1 MKKKNRI
8 FASIFFALIFIIGL
22 ASYGFS
28 ISFEEFENGAQIYEY
43 KSNFS
48 CDFFK
53 WYENYLKEF
62 EIPRKIPFQ
71 NENLQIYLEGDFFGE
86 IIIKEGHLNKFNCEK
101 IEKPTYKIYIEESS
115 TFSDL
120 IENFQTE
127 MLKEKLNEE
136 KIRVEGVGIMKK
148 IKWFFSKIAIKWF
161 T

>member
-1 MKKKNRI
+1 MVNQYKKFVNVTTI
-8 FASIFFALIFIIGL
+8 LIFIFVL
-22 ASYGFS
+22 SSYGLGMT
-28 ISFEEFENGAQIYEY
+28 FEESGNEAQAY
-43 KSNFS
+43 KYLGNISCNFL
-48 CDFFK
+48 K
-53 WYENYLKEF
+53 KQENYLKEF
-62 EIPRKIPFQ
+62 EIPKKIPFQ
-71 NENLQIYLEGDFFGE
+71 NENLQIYLEEDFFGE

-127 MLKEKLNEE
+127 TLKEKLHEE

-161 T
+161 I